1 MLALLCFHTALLCL
15 QIPGVDQILLV
26 EQFYFFKYIQLL
38 SDSRVKK
45 HTGRRSGEPLA
56 LTWAPSML
64 SVFSLQLIFYLF
76 LKRLLFIFPVF
87 PKCRCVFNP
96 FLFLLLRKG
105 ILSDSLLPQLWL
117 SPFTEFHQLHCFLT
131 VQWHT
136 LFFPQMHNSSGC
148 GCCTHRQ
155 PCPWTPRLAPG
166 FWYNTGHTYTQ
177 ANVLLRSRLFGQRK
191 HIYSSAKI

>member
-64 SVFSLQLIFYLF
+64 SVFSL
-76 LKRLLFIFPVF
+76 
-87 PKCRCVFNP
+87 
-96 FLFLLLRKG
+96 
-105 ILSDSLLPQLWL
+105 
-117 SPFTEFHQLHCFLT
+117 
-131 VQWHT
+131 
-136 LFFPQMHNSSGC
+136 
-148 GCCTHRQ
+148 
-155 PCPWTPRLAPG
+155 
-166 FWYNTGHTYTQ
+166 
-177 ANVLLRSRLFGQRK
+177 
-191 HIYSSAKI
+191 